1 MTESLRVFC
10 IPMFARTADAA
21 WYNWLGQRLQ
31 ARTKFPMESYTVV
44 ELQPGAEKATINDS
58 VMALKAAIGT
68 DKGRLARTAIIGH
81 SLGAQV
87 ALRTLAELP
96 EGSKID
102 ALLCI
107 AGWLKLDMRTKAIA
121 PWLDTPFDEKRAASN
136 ANRILN
142 VVSGSDANQINAI
155 GVQEEWKERLG
166 AETKIVATPGHF
178 SDLESE
184 DALDAALTFF
194 GK

>member
-1 MTESLRVFC
+1 MTESFRVFC
-10 IPMFARTADAA
+10 VPMFARTADAA
-21 WYNWLGQRLQ
+21 WYNWLGERLK
-31 ARTKFPMESYTVV
+31 ARKKFAMESYTVV

-58 VMALKAAIGT
+58 VMALKSAIGS
-68 DKGRLARTAIIGH
+68 DRGLLARTAIIGH

-102 ALLCI
+102 GLLCI
-107 AGWLKLDMRTKAIA
+107 AGWLKLDMRTKAIGA
-121 PWLDTPFDEKRAASN
+121 WLDTPFDEKRAASN

-155 GVQEEWKERLG
+155 GVQDEWKERLG
-166 AETKIVATPGHF
+166 AETKIVSTPGHF
-178 SDLESE
+178 SDPESE